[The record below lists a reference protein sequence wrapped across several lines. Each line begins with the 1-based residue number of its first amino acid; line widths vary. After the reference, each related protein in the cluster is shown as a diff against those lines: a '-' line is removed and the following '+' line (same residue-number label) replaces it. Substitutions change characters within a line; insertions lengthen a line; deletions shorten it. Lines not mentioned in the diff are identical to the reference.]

1 MIDIKFTPEKNGI
14 LVDEGN
20 TFDVLFRASSTENDS
35 TKKTQRLPLNL
46 SIVIDRSGSM
56 QGQPLDEAKKC
67 ASMLVDRMRG
77 FLS

>member
-67 ASMLVDRMRG
+67 GHNIDLIN
-77 FLS
+77 LIL